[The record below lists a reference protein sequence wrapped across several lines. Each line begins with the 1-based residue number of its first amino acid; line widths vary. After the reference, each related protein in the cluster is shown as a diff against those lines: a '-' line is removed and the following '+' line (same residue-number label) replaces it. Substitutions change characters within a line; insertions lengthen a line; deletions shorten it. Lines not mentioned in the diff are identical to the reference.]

1 MRAIVPALVTG
12 TAAVTA
18 LHPVFDLC
26 GLAAVAVC
34 WLPVPED
41 PVELVAG
48 QPVPVGY
55 DIVVCDRDTDLD
67 AAVEITGAA
76 VGGQWR
82 RSMIVAGHDLL
93 PALDRMFMLRSNVG
107 EDVLTELRGW
117 WVDRALAER
126 PRLIDTA
133 WDLGGRPRTAASPLA
148 VSCGRADLQSMVIGL
163 DPGPEG
169 LERAALTG
177 AVAVALLA
185 ATALV
190 GAGYRWS
197 RPGLDLDAIV
207 TAALADP
214 ARRTP

>member
-1 MRAIVPALVTG
+1 MRATVPARVGG
-12 TAAVTA
+12 TAVTA
-18 LHPVFDLC
+18 LHPVFDLS
-26 GLAAVAVC
+26 GLVAVAVC
-34 WLPVPED
+34 WLPIPED

-48 QPVPVGY
+48 QLIPVGY

-76 VGGQWR
+76 VGGQWP
-82 RSMIVAGHDLL
+82 RSMIVAGHDLR

-107 EDVLTELRGW
+107 GEDLLTQLRSG

-133 WDLGGRPRTAASPLA
+133 WDLGGPPRTAASPLA
-148 VSCGRADLQSMVIGL
+148 VSGGRAGLQSMVIGPE
-163 DPGPEG
+163 PGPEG
-169 LERAALTG
+169 LERAALTS

-185 ATALV
+185 SAELA

-197 RPGLDLDAIV
+197 RPGLDLDALV
-207 TAALADP
+207 TAALGDP
-214 ARRTP
+214 ARRTS